1 MKRSSLI
8 AAMLLSAGMVF
19 AQRSIPS
26 LKIDDL
32 EKLVQSGDSA
42 YVVNLW
48 ATWCAPCI
56 QEIPA
61 FEKQAKAL
69 KGKPVKFIFVSL
81 DMSDAYP
88 GDIQS
93 FAKRRNMRSSIVWL
107 NEPNANSFASRI
119 DPRWKG
125 SIPCTIFIN
134 PKKGYRKFVEG
145 QMSKEALQKEVDAL
159 L

>member
-1 MKRSSLI
+1 MRRSSLI
-8 AAMLLSAGMVF
+8 AVMLLSASMVF
-19 AQRSIPS
+19 AQQSIPS

-48 ATWCAPCI
+48 ATWCAPCV
-56 QEIPA
+56 QEIPT
-61 FEKQAKAL
+61 FEQQAVEL

-88 GDIQS
+88 GDIES
-93 FAKRRNMRSSIVWL
+93 FAKRSKMRSPIVWL